1 MRSNLVLLSS
11 TGWLA
16 LSLFAGLA
24 YGQGGPKPAG
34 PAAPHTV
41 TPSQSPVGRLTA
53 SDAAAFEQRFTDEIW
68 PLLER
73 AKGGC
78 VSCHGANNPS
88 QLHFAVDGAGANF
101 KKLLGSGFFEPE
113 SPGGILS
120 RVASPLP
127 EQRMP
132 PAPQQP
138 WSDAEVARLRSFVG
152 ALYDRAHASDQ
163 RADELF
169 PAELQDPYTGKPVA
183 GGPDNTFIT
192 YRQLHQ
198 KIEALFGDDWHRGGK
213 NLFQEN
219 LAQFGGADFVTR
231 FDESR
236 KPTATFLSA
245 LDTMA
250 RDVASR
256 AYLASTGP
264 FADRAESLPAPVKL
278 SEPPPAYRAE
288 ITRLYRK
295 LLFRNPSGSELRQAY
310 GFVRNIYAA
319 QQSVAGEG
327 GSLDFELTV
336 ADERG
341 TRSVR
346 PVRVRL
352 TTETAGLYQ
361 EYLDQSAETGQ
372 PEARKQLNRT
382 FTFQPRTPGQLLELD
397 NSDTHGNVS
406 LAGIE
411 LKGPLPQTAVKRI
424 NVTDSGVIVQGAWQ
438 RREANGFVS
447 FDDGNTDKGS
457 SRIQVPIDVPAAGKY
472 ELTVLWRK
480 AGSIQAGRGRN
491 RAAVDNAPA
500 VLVEV
505 YSADPSSL
513 ANPAVPP
520 TPPKGEAH
528 FLIDETVDNIPYW
541 DLETSF
547 RFGSDPTHG
556 VAIKNEG
563 TKRRVTADSVKF
575 VPEGKN
581 GSSFVLDDPQA
592 EGQWPAFVVP
602 TFKPYNQ
609 VGGGSVT
616 DNNERKG
623 ELKLLYRPSKSPAW
637 KGGSFYRIYFGFP
650 GKVDNETQA
659 PLVVH
664 AEESSPI
671 VRISAP
677 AHADVGATVSLD
689 AGGSYNVQHG
699 PLKFTWQQ
707 LGGPRV
713 RLADPH
719 AEKVTFR
726 VDAMSP
732 QQAAWEGLCR
742 ALLKHPD
749 FLFTRPRSLALV
761 TDKADRRRLH
771 LLKVAQDLVGRPP
784 SDAEVKQ
791 LEGRAPLSRLID
803 QYLASDE
810 FRDFYFHRIRLVLE
824 SRGTEQD
831 DEPVRLWSYVVAHDR
846 PFKEI
851 LTADYTVDT
860 QFQKQPRPEYHGKTG
875 LLTMKG
881 FIAGKPGLPHFNYA
895 AMVTE
900 KFLGYVYE
908 VPPAVIA
915 ARDSIAAAS
924 TTSPTS
930 VCYSCHKVLTPL
942 AYQRLAWDDY
952 GNFKPRDGGKAV
964 DDTDRGL
971 VPSYPFRGKGMEAF
985 ALQSVNKERFI
996 RTMIQTHFVMFFG
1009 REMRYQDDERGLYK
1023 RLWDDAQKSNFNVKS
1038 MLRSLMTSPEYLG
1051 VSNSP
1056 AEPAKK
1062 LAPLR
1067 KALRSARG

>member
-1 MRSNLVLLSS
+1 MRSTLVILSS
-11 TGWLA
+11 AGGIA

-24 YGQGGPKPAG
+24 YGQGGAKPAATRSSLPSVPPKPASG
-34 PAAPHTV
+34 L
-41 TPSQSPVGRLTA
+41 SP
-53 SDAAAFEQRFTDEIW
+53 SDAAAFEQRFTNEIW

-78 VSCHGANNPS
+78 ITCHGANNPS
-88 QLHFAVDGAGANF
+88 QLHFAADGAGSNF
-101 KKLLGSGFFEPE
+101 KKLLGHGFFEPE
-113 SPGGILS
+113 SPSGILA
-120 RVASPLP
+120 RVASPLAN
-127 EQRMP
+127 QRMP

-138 WSDAEVARLRSFVG
+138 WSEAEVAKLRAFVG
-152 ALYDRAHASDQ
+152 DLYDRTHASGA

-169 PAELQDPYTGKPVA
+169 PAELHDPYTGKAVSS
-183 GGPDNTFIT
+183 GPDNTFLT
-192 YRQLHQ
+192 YRQLKR
-198 KIEALFGDDWHRGGK
+198 KIEALFQDDWHRGGK
-213 NLFQEN
+213 DLFQEN

-231 FDESR
+231 FDESH

-245 LDTMA
+245 VDTLA

-264 FADRAESLPAPVKL
+264 FAGRAESLPSPVKL
-278 SEPPPAYRAE
+278 AQPTPAYRSE

-295 LLFRNPSGSELRQAY
+295 LLFRSPSENEVRQAY
-310 GFVRNIYAA
+310 GFVRNIYTA
-319 QQSVAGEG
+319 QASVAAEG
-327 GSLDFELTV
+327 GSLDFELAVSDDLGNKTI
-336 ADERG
+336 
-341 TRSVR
+341 R

-361 EYLDQSAETGQ
+361 EYLDQNAEASQ
-372 PEARKQLNRT
+372 PEARKQLNGA
-382 FTFQPRTPGQLLELD
+382 FTFQPQAAGQMLELD
-397 NSDTHGNVS
+397 NANTHGNVS
-406 LAGIE
+406 FAGIE
-411 LKGPLPQTAVKRI
+411 LKGPLPLTTAKRI
-424 NVTDSGVIVQGAWQ
+424 SVSDPGVVVQGAWQ

-447 FDDGNTDKGS
+447 FEDGDTDKGS
-457 SRIQVPIDVPAAGKY
+457 SRIQLPIDVPTAGKY
-472 ELTVLWRK
+472 ELSVLWRK
-480 AGSIQAGRGRN
+480 SGSVRTGRGRN
-491 RAAVDNAPA
+491 RAGVDNAEG

-513 ANPAVPP
+513 ANPPLPP

-528 FLIDETVDNIPYW
+528 FVIDETVDNIPYW
-541 DLETSF
+541 DLETLF
-547 RFGSDPTHG
+547 RFSADPTHG
-556 VAIKNEG
+556 LEIKNEG

-575 VPEGKN
+575 EAAEKG
-581 GSSFVLDDPQA
+581 GTSFVLDDPQA
-592 EGQWPAFVVP
+592 EGKWPAFVVAA
-602 TFKPYNQ
+602 FEPYNQ
-609 VGGGSVT
+609 VGSGSVT

-623 ELKLLYRPSKSPAW
+623 EMKLLFQPSKSPQW
-637 KGGSFYRIYFGFP
+637 KSSSFYRVFFGFP
-650 GKVDNETQA
+650 GKVDNETEA
-659 PLVVH
+659 PLVVQ
-664 AEESSPI
+664 AEASSPI

-677 AHADVGATVSLD
+677 PHADAGATVTLD
-689 AGGSYNVQHG
+689 ASGSYNVQHG
-699 PLKFTWQQ
+699 PLKYAWQQ

-719 AEKVTFR
+719 AAKVTFQ

-749 FLFTRPRSLALV
+749 FLFTRPRSLAQI
-761 TDKADRRRLH
+761 TDKTDRRRLH
-771 LLKVAQDLVGRPP
+771 LLKIAQDLVGRPP
-784 SDAEVKQ
+784 SDIEVKQ
-791 LEGRAPLSRLID
+791 LEGGAPLSKLID
-803 QYLASDE
+803 QYLESAE
-810 FRDFYFHRIRLVLE
+810 FRDFYFHRVRLVLE

-831 DEPVRLWSYVVAHDR
+831 DEPVRLWSYVVANDR

-851 LTADYTVDT
+851 LTADYTVDA
-860 QFQKQPRPEYHGKTG
+860 QLHKQSRPEYHGKTG

-908 VPPAVIA
+908 VPPSVIA

-942 AYQRLAWDDY
+942 AYQRLAWDDN
-952 GNFKPRDGGKAV
+952 GNFKPQDAGKPV

-1023 RLWDDAQKSNFNVKS
+1023 RLWDDAAKSNYNVKR
-1038 MLRSLMTSPEYLG
+1038 MLRSLMTSSEYLG
-1051 VSNSP
+1051 
-1056 AEPAKK
+1056 
-1062 LAPLR
+1062 LAPATAPG
-1067 KALRSARG
+1067 KPSTGKKPVRSARG